1 MQVWT
6 EIRRKVLVE
15 KVSVRQICR
24 DYGLSHH
31 TVAKMLENVEPPG
44 YQQGQGERPRPKLGL
59 FLGVIDQILEVDKTA
74 PKKQRHTAKR
84 VFERLRDEHG
94 YEGSESHVRRYLAE
108 IDHRHR
114 EVFVPLSQPPGEAQ
128 FDFGEAVV
136 EIAGVR
142 RKAALAVMS
151 LPYSDAFNVTAYPRE
166 CTETFQKA
174 HDDSFEFFG
183 GVPTKIAYEYV
194 PRNIFGLMCPV
205 ALCGAFGVVPLNC
218 GGGWTDGSDRG
229 HITLVFGK
237 GDFFIPIREKG
248 SCHVRGILHE
258 ASDGRSLSRVV
269 DRRRD

>member
-1 MQVWT
+1 MSIENSHTQQPPGKLVPQGINRRNGRRVHSDMQVWT

-44 YQQGQGERPRPKLGL
+44 YQQGQGERPRPKLGP

-94 YEGSESHVRRYLAE
+94 YQGSESHVRRYLGE

-136 EIAGVR
+136 EIAGTR
-142 RKAALAVMS
+142 RKAALAAMS
-151 LPYSDAFNVTAYPRE
+151 LPYSDAFFVTAYPRE

-183 GVPTKIAYEYV
+183 AVPTKIAYEYV
-194 PRNIFGLMCPV
+194 PRNIFGVRHLH
-205 ALCGAFGVVPLNC
+205 LTGVIS
-218 GGGWTDGSDRG
+218 GGGTS
-229 HITLVFGK
+229 
-237 GDFFIPIREKG
+237 P
-248 SCHVRGILHE
+248 
-258 ASDGRSLSRVV
+258 
-269 DRRRD
+269 RRCALPVGTR